1 MTKTTSYEKNISPR
15 TAKLLNNDS
24 IAKCTDCD
32 VSSLAMNHVESPDV
46 SQSGTSEPTLCRF
59 CNGTTRPHWRRG
71 LFNRCLSC
79 GLLMRNRAA
88 EGAELDRLYRQSWL
102 DPDFR
107 RSETGGTELAHSRV
121 YAAKLAR
128 ALHIKDFTGLRI
140 CDFGAG
146 RGSMSQALSE
156 LGAEIYAVEPFGY
169 DFLIKQGIRAF
180 RNLRDLPP
188 GVELDGVV
196 SISVLE
202 HLDTPWQALRQI
214 RERLK
219 PSGWA
224 YLATPNANGLVAR
237 IAHDRWREAVR
248 PGHLVL
254 LTAKMMAKILEWAG
268 YSSYRR
274 LRWCVAYQ
282 SGARNLFGYAL
293 QMSGLDGELRYL
305 AFK

>member
-1 MTKTTSYEKNISPR
+1 M
-15 TAKLLNNDS
+15 
-24 IAKCTDCD
+24 
-32 VSSLAMNHVESPDV
+32 
-46 SQSGTSEPTLCRF
+46 SQSGTSEPALCRF

-71 LFNRCLSC
+71 IFHRCLSC
-79 GLLMRNRAA
+79 GLLARIRAA
-88 EGAELDRLYRQSWL
+88 EGVDLERLYEQSWL

-128 ALHIKDFTGLRI
+128 ALHIKDFTGRRI

-169 DFLIKQGIRAF
+169 DFLINQGIRAF

-224 YLATPNANGLVAR
+224 YLATPNAGGLMAHL
-237 IAHDRWREAVR
+237 AHDRWREAVR

-254 LTAKMMAKILEWAG
+254 LTASAMEKMLARAG

-293 QMSGLDGELRYL
+293 QIAGIDGELRYL